1 MFSTIITGA
10 IQGVNS
16 FLTYIEVDMS
26 NGLPCFDMVG
36 MPGSEVRESK
46 ERVKVALKNAGIQ
59 IPPMRITINFSPADI
74 RKEGS
79 SFDLPVAMG
88 ILASMNRIRN
98 ESLNQFLIIG
108 ELGLNGEVRS
118 AKGILPIVMEGK
130 RNGIKNFI
138 IPKENEHEGA
148 IVEDVTIYSV
158 SSLYEAITLMS
169 LPVDEMPN
177 YLAPS
182 TIDRNS
188 LFQDGNRG
196 KLPDFA
202 DINGQDSIK
211 RAAQIAAA
219 GFHHFLMIG
228 PPGSGKTMIAKRLPS
243 ILPPL
248 SMEESLEVSS
258 IYSISGLLEEKQPLI
273 TSRPFLSPHHTI
285 TEKALVG
292 GGMIP
297 HPGVISL
304 AHRGVLFL
312 DELTEFRRSTLD
324 ILRQPLED
332 KVIHISRSSG
342 NFCYPANFM
351 LVGACNPCPCGY
363 YPDHQLCRCTP
374 YEVKQYLHR
383 ISGPILDRIDITIT
397 TPKVTYQELSSNSVN
412 ETSATMRERVMAA
425 RERQEYR
432 YRELPIAYNSDL
444 SPSQVKIYCV
454 LGESEE
460 TFMKQL
466 FQIMHLSARSYHRLL
481 KVARTIADLE
491 QSEKITEYHLSEAI
505 TYRMGEEQ
513 LTPPQNRNAH
523 FAPRYQEC
531 NR

>member
-258 IYSISGLLEEKQPLI
+258 ITASPVCLRRNS
-273 TSRPFLSPHHTI
+273 LSLQ
-285 TEKALVG
+285 A
-292 GGMIP
+292 
-297 HPGVISL
+297 
-304 AHRGVLFL
+304 
-312 DELTEFRRSTLD
+312 
-324 ILRQPLED
+324 
-332 KVIHISRSSG
+332 
-342 NFCYPANFM
+342 
-351 LVGACNPCPCGY
+351 
-363 YPDHQLCRCTP
+363 DH
-374 YEVKQYLHR
+374 
-383 ISGPILDRIDITIT
+383 S
-397 TPKVTYQELSSNSVN
+397 
-412 ETSATMRERVMAA
+412 
-425 RERQEYR
+425 
-432 YRELPIAYNSDL
+432 
-444 SPSQVKIYCV
+444 
-454 LGESEE
+454 
-460 TFMKQL
+460 
-466 FQIMHLSARSYHRLL
+466 
-481 KVARTIADLE
+481 
-491 QSEKITEYHLSEAI
+491 
-505 TYRMGEEQ
+505 
-513 LTPPQNRNAH
+513 
-523 FAPRYQEC
+523 
-531 NR
+531 